1 MISEQLTIDDP
12 ELGLA
17 HRQILE
23 LDTDHELVVELEPAD
38 PADPADP
45 VVDPSD
51 GRGLAP

>member
-1 MISEQLTIDDP
+1 MIPERLTSDVG

-38 PADPADP
+38 PADP